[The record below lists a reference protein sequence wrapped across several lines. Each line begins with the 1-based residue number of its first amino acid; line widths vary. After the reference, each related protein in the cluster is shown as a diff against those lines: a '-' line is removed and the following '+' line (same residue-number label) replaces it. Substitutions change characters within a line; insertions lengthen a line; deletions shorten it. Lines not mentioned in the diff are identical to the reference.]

1 MASGPL
7 RRSPVFPKL
16 ADGRLKTHVAKQGLN
31 MLPYRVR
38 RKSGIAC
45 VCRKFTS
52 TNESLVPFCCTAR
65 IEIESSCNQQR
76 ARC

>member
-1 MASGPL
+1 
-7 RRSPVFPKL
+7 
-16 ADGRLKTHVAKQGLN
+16 